1 MYEVREKVIN
11 IEKNSVPVFKREI
24 TGCNS
29 IEVIA
34 GTNGYRGGDSAYGCR
49 TFISIKDLGGTDI
62 MVNAIKDDLSNGGI
76 EIIFGGDSELY
87 TAVRAFKFIAKILED
102 QIKEVDD

>member
-1 MYEVREKVIN
+1 MYEVKEKVIN

-29 IEVIA
+29 LEVIA
-34 GTNGYRGGDSAYGCR
+34 GTNGYRGGDSGYGCR
-49 TFISIKDLGGTDI
+49 TFVSIKDLGGTDI
-62 MVNAIKDDLSNGGI
+62 MVNAIKDNSSNGGV

-87 TAVRAFKFIAKILED
+87 TAAKAFKFIAKVLED

>member
-1 MYEVREKVIN
+1 MYEVKERVIN

-34 GTNGYRGGDSAYGCR
+34 RTNGYRGGDSAYGCR
-49 TFISIKDLGGTDI
+49 TFVSIKDLGGTDI
-62 MVNAIKDDLSNGGI
+62 MVNAINDKSSNGGI
-76 EIIFGGDSELY
+76 EIVLGGDSELY
-87 TAVRAFKFIAKILED
+87 TALKAFKFIAKVLED